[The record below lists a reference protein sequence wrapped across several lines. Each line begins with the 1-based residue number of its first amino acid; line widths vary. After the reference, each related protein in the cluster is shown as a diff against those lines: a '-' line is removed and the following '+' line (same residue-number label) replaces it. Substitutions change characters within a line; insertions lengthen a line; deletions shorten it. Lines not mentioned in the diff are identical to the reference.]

1 MRLYKIG
8 EYEESYNLSLRIEEK
23 LTHKDT
29 NMKYSREGF
38 WGSRSRVLVKHTI
51 SKEEYVEKL
60 GEVITLGKGRGNTQG
75 GYKWRGKM
83 FGGYKRNIYNY
94 KCGYVSHI
102 PLNSHRGMAC
112 EEIIRIDHVYPKER
126 YQEEIKHK

>member
-8 EYEESYNLSLRIEEK
+8 EYEESYKLSLRIEEK

-38 WGSRSRVLVKHTI
+38 WGSRSRGLVKHTI

-60 GEVITLGKGRGNTQG
+60 GEVIKLDIYGGNTQS
-75 GYKWRGKM
+75 GYWWRGKTL
-83 FGGYKRNIYNY
+83 GGHKRNICNY
-94 KCGYVSHI
+94 TCGDASHI
-102 PLNSHRGMAC
+102 PFKFQQRDDVWDN
-112 EEIIRIDHVYPKER
+112 Y
-126 YQEEIKHK
+126 